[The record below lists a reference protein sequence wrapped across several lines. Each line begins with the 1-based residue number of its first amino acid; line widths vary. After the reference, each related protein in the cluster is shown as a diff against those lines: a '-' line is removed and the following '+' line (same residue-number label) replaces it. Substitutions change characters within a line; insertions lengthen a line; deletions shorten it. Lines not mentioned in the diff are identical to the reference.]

1 MEITPEDYLPVEAL
15 ELHGPSAIEPK
26 PPADAPAANDIFSV
40 QERLFKAEASGD
52 HLAIHR
58 LSIQLD
64 DMLAAVPNQGAEESS
79 SEAPEGPSEVDEID
93 VRQSDLYLQIND
105 AVGQEKADNVHSW
118 MNENLSEDEVSDYLT
133 QLTEG
138 NQEAIQAF
146 QAAQQAMDQGV
157 GLDSDDPTS
166 IPDAEQEQLVDHFG
180 DNGQKLVEM
189 NKALMAGSASI
200 TDLKRLVMSDPSL
213 LADAFKAKAMNL
225 ISF

>member
-1 MEITPEDYLPVEAL
+1 MYLDVSAL
-15 ELHGPSAIEPK
+15 ELHGPSAIQQKAPE
-26 PPADAPAANDIFSV
+26 AAPAANESIFDV
-40 QERLFKAEASGD
+40 QERLLKAEATGD

-58 LSIQLD
+58 LSMQLD

-118 MNENLSEDEVSDYLT
+118 MNENLSQDEVSDYLT

-189 NKALMAGSASI
+189 NKALMSGSASI